1 MAYRLGNYIVSGS
14 LDNRR
19 RNRTVGTLSLWAS
32 DGPGPGAV
40 RFELTGDCN
49 PDFRGK
55 KIRFWCRQDPWK
67 CTPVDPVLFS
77 KFQWLQIGATGT
89 MTASGW
95 VRSMPCD
102 VGEYLRRK
110 ELGEPPPTPWVRR
123 LYLEWYGQNGR
134 VVVEMADP
142 LVEQRPDKDEVD
154 GRRLAPDEIW
164 VPLPN
169 LAVMPDAALRNGP
182 PAGLGITRISRDEG
196 AAHIE
201 HWSKVAGKSPEWD
214 EEDCCETMEN
224 GFEDNDAINWREES
238 ETGWEEEYEE
248 DPCVEEMERMDACLE
263 ETGTPL
269 CDLLKDMGKP
279 PAADTLDDGAVEAQ
293 LKSIIGQLALFNI
306 AFDICEHFTP
316 REAYRIL
323 TEKIL
328 PNECGHPTLAGTGWI
343 THFATHEFCR
353 ECDVGL
359 EDDGR
364 DEQDTTTGGSQDDVP
379 F

>member
-1 MAYRLGNYIVSGS
+1 MAYRLGNCVVSGS

-19 RNRTVGTLSLWAS
+19 RNRTVGTLSLWAP
-32 DGPGPGAV
+32 DGPGSGAV

-55 KIRFWCRQDPWK
+55 KIRFWCGQDPWK
-67 CTPVDPVLFS
+67 CTPVDPALFS

-95 VRSMPCD
+95 VRSLPCD
-102 VGEYLRRK
+102 LEEYLRRK

-142 LVEQRPDKDEVD
+142 LVEQRPDTDEID
-154 GRRLAPDEIW
+154 GRHLSPDEIW

-196 AAHIE
+196 ATHIE
-201 HWSKVAGKSPEWD
+201 HWSKVAGKSPERD
-214 EEDCCETMEN
+214 EEDCYETMEN
-224 GFEDNDAINWREES
+224 DFEDNDAMNWREES

-269 CDLLKDMGKP
+269 CELLKDMGQP
-279 PAADTLDDGAVEAQ
+279 PAVDTLDHKAVEAQ
-293 LKSIIGQLALFNI
+293 LKSIVGQLALFNI

-353 ECDVGL
+353 ECDAGL
-359 EDDGR
+359 EDDDF
-364 DEQDTTTGGSQDDVP
+364 DEQDTAAGGPQEDVP